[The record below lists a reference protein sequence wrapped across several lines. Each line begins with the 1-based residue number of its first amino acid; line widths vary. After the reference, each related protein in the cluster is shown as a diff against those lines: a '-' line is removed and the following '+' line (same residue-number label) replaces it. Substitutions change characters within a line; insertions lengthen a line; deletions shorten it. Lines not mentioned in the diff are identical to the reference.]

1 MNMIYL
7 YRLSLACMANPINPS
22 IPKLVIKLREGDEA
36 AFCALY
42 RKFASK
48 VYATSRK
55 MGMAH
60 EDAEGIVQDVFM
72 KIWKNRQGLKD
83 ELSFNA
89 YLLAIMKSLIYKQ
102 AKQSA
107 RFQVYAQYT
116 QAKQAKDQNQGEVSL
131 LYEDLRQFSTY
142 ALSTLPKCQKEVIE
156 LKYLQHLSSEEI
168 SQKLSISKRT
178 VETHIYKATKSLRE
192 KLLGSKTL
200 PSDLLPLLIFFLTD

>member
-1 MNMIYL
+1 M
-7 YRLSLACMANPINPS
+7 SHSINPD
-22 IPKLVIKLREGDEA
+22 IQTLVARLRSGDEA

-42 RKFASK
+42 RKFATK

-55 MGMAH
+55 MGLPH
-60 EDAEGIVQDVFM
+60 EEAEGIVQEVFM
-72 KIWKNRQGLKD
+72 RIWKNRQGLND
-83 ELSFNA
+83 ALSFNA

-102 AKQSA
+102 AKRAA
-107 RFQVYAQYT
+107 RFQVYAQNAR
-116 QAKQAKDQNQGEVSL
+116 AKQENDQNMGETSL

-156 LKYLQHLSSEEI
+156 LKYLQHLSSDEI

-192 KLLGSKTL
+192 RLLGSKTL
-200 PSDLLPLLIFFLTD
+200 PPDLLSMLTVFLLD